1 MSELNGTAPAG
12 RSLFARA
19 LRGSAFTAGSYVLTQ
34 VMRLGSNLILTRI
47 LAPDA
52 FGVMALVSVVLVG
65 MVMFSDVGV
74 SASIAQNKRGDDP
87 DFLNTAF
94 TIHAF
99 RGTMLWL
106 VTCGLA
112 WPLASFYHAPELKY
126 LLPVAGISLFFV
138 LAAILAGERSFESKF

>member
-1 MSELNGTAPAG
+1 MSELNGSVPAG

-19 LRGSAFTAGSYVLTQ
+19 LRGSAFTAGSYALTQ
-34 VMRLGSNLILTRI
+34 VMRLGSNLILTRL

-94 TIHAF
+94 TIHAE
-99 RGTMLWL
+99 GSVLVSVGNTKVL
-106 VTCGLA
+106 VT
-112 WPLASFYHAPELKY
+112 ASVDEIVP
-126 LLPVAGISLFFV
+126 GWMR
-138 LAAILAGERSFESKF
+138 G